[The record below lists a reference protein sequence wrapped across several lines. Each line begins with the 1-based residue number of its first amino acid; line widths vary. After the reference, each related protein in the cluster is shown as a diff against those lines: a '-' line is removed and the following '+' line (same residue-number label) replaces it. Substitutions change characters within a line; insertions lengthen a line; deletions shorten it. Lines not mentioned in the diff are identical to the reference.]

1 MRRGRWRFGH
11 LYCRPNPR
19 ICMQEGLPTF
29 SCPAH
34 IVLTYISDAFCPR
47 RRLFGEDALPLPSRL
62 RAHPDER
69 ANSRPC
75 GGYAWGRVR
84 HAAKAPGSPH
94 RERSRVHAL
103 TRVAQARR
111 NSSSPRRPRSR
122 ARVPAYTI
130 NPARTMS
137 LPQVT
142 RSAVA
147 RDSPSNLAFAI
158 SLIPASAET
167 RYHEI
172 RTRTQE
178 GGAHGS
184 RRKALSRIAFPIV
197 SHHR

>member
-1 MRRGRWRFGH
+1 MMTTFRGRYPPF
-11 LYCRPNPR
+11 
-19 ICMQEGLPTF
+19 LPPF
-29 SCPAH
+29 LPS
-34 IVLTYISDAFCPR
+34 F
-47 RRLFGEDALPLPSRL
+47 LPLACACIQMSEQSLVPAVGTL
-62 RAHPDER
+62 
-69 ANSRPC
+69 
-75 GGYAWGRVR
+75 GGRVR
-84 HAAKAPGSPH
+84 YAAKAPGSPH

-111 NSSSPRRPRSR
+111 NSKSPRRPRSR
-122 ARVPAYTI
+122 AHVPAYTI

-142 RSAVA
+142 RSPAA

-158 SLIPASAET
+158 SLIPASTET

-197 SHHR
+197 SHYR

>member
-1 MRRGRWRFGH
+1 MMNFSLAIPTWVNVKRTKEKSAYHPLSTLISSFFVHDDDFSGKM
-11 LYCRPNPR
+11 PS
-19 ICMQEGLPTF
+19 LPP
-29 SCPAH
+29 S
-34 IVLTYISDAFCPR
+34 
-47 RRLFGEDALPLPSRL
+47 LPLACARIQMSEQPL
-62 RAHPDER
+62 VPAVGTM
-69 ANSRPC
+69 
-75 GGYAWGRVR
+75 GGCVR
-84 HAAKAPGSPH
+84 YAAKAPGLPH
-94 RERSRVHAL
+94 RERSRAHAP
-103 TRVAQARR
+103 AR
-111 NSSSPRRPRSR
+111 
-122 ARVPAYTI
+122 TI
-130 NPARTMS
+130 SPARTMF

-142 RSAVA
+142 RSPVA

>member
-1 MRRGRWRFGH
+1 MMNFSLEIPIWVNVKRIKGKPAYHPFRLAYRRLLSTTTTFRGR
-11 LYCRPNPR
+11 
-19 ICMQEGLPTF
+19 
-29 SCPAH
+29 CPP
-34 IVLTYISDAFCPR
+34 S
-47 RRLFGEDALPLPSRL
+47 LPLACACIQMSEQSLVPAVGTL
-62 RAHPDER
+62 
-69 ANSRPC
+69 
-75 GGYAWGRVR
+75 GGRVR
-84 HAAKAPGSPH
+84 YAAKAPGLPH
-94 RERSRVHAL
+94 RERSRAHAPARA
-103 TRVAQARR
+103 TQARR
-111 NSSSPRRPRSR
+111 DSSPLWRPCSR
-122 ARVPAYTI
+122 AYVPACTI
-130 NPARTMS
+130 SPARTMF

-142 RSAVA
+142 RSPVA

>member
-1 MRRGRWRFGH
+1 MMTTFRGRYPPF
-11 LYCRPNPR
+11 
-19 ICMQEGLPTF
+19 LPPF
-29 SCPAH
+29 LPS
-34 IVLTYISDAFCPR
+34 F
-47 RRLFGEDALPLPSRL
+47 LPLACACIQMSEQSLVPAVGTL
-62 RAHPDER
+62 
-69 ANSRPC
+69 
-75 GGYAWGRVR
+75 GGRVR
-84 HAAKAPGSPH
+84 YAAKAPGSPH

-111 NSSSPRRPRSR
+111 NSKSPRRPRSR
-122 ARVPAYTI
+122 AHVPAYTI

-142 RSAVA
+142 RSPAA

-158 SLIPASAET
+158 SLIPASPET

-197 SHHR
+197 SHYR